1 MYIKDI
7 LLEDLKI
14 LFVILVEIEC
24 VKTVNSGETSEEEAA
39 E

>member
-7 LLEDLKI
+7 LSDLKI

-24 VKTVNSGETSEEEAA
+24 VKTVNSGETSEKEAA